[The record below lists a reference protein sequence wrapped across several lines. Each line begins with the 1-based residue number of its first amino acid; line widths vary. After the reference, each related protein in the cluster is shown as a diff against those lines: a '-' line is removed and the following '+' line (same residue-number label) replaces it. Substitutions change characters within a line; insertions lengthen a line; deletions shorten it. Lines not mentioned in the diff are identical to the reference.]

1 MTSVLTPERIEAAIS
16 SLPAQGRIMLRLLL
30 LQYLD
35 ITSEDIGHIAS
46 DRPDPRM
53 LAGTPKGT
61 SQITQDTL
69 RSVSNRVEEY
79 RVRMRQKRE
88 RISLETECLRKQIAF
103 TEGYCAVA
111 ERVLVSRFGY
121 GTQAVDELM
130 QAARTAVLK
139 PARRTLEAK
148 WEREEVT
155 EEEYLKSRLPIEYQ
169 LLRRKLAREKK
180 RMDHAARE
188 QEISCLVTLQD
199 HEIAHIWG
207 IPIGTLTAR
216 KVKALHQYLE
226 LLQTDLKKSS
236 ANQANTVPAA
246 TAATTAPID
255 LWKETFLSLARRP
268 IQRSV
273 GTYDGLE
280 RTEDQ
285 LMEKLTALAHGT
297 LTEDIEDRLWQVMTQ
312 ESKSAGEY
320 GSTLQSLFA
329 LQRYFAVLSEVDLSP
344 PVIEKD
350 LLGRI
355 APTPK
360 AAKVMVE
367 GETAQMGDL
376 AEHLL
381 RSFTGEDHSDTR
393 AKR

>member
-1 MTSVLTPERIEAAIS
+1 MTSVLTPEAIETAIS

-35 ITSEDIGHIAS
+35 ITAEDIGHIAA

-53 LAGTPKGT
+53 LAGTRKGT

-69 RSVSNRVEEY
+69 QSVSNRVEEY

-88 RISLETECLRKQIAF
+88 RISLEAECLRKQIAL

-111 ERVLVSRFGY
+111 ERLLVSRFGY
-121 GTQAVDELM
+121 EAQAVEEM
-130 QAARTAVLK
+130 KQTARTAVLK
-139 PARRTLEAK
+139 PALRALEAK
-148 WEREEVT
+148 WERNEIT
-155 EEEYLKSRLPIEYQ
+155 EEEYRKGRLPIEYQ
-169 LLRRKLAREKK
+169 LICRKLAREKK
-180 RMDHAARE
+180 RVDHAARE
-188 QEISCLVTLQD
+188 QEISCLVSLQD

-226 LLQTDLKKSS
+226 LLQTELKKSS
-236 ANQANTVPAA
+236 VIQDKTP
-246 TAATTAPID
+246 PLD
-255 LWKETFLSLARRP
+255 LWKETFRCLARRP

-285 LMEKLTALAHGT
+285 LMEKLTALTHGT
-297 LTEDIEDRLWQVMTQ
+297 LTEDTEDRLWRVMTQ

-329 LQRYFAVLSEVDLSP
+329 LQRYSAVLSEVDLSP
-344 PVIEKD
+344 QVIEQD

-355 APTPK
+355 SATPK
-360 AAKVMVE
+360 AVTPMVE
-367 GETAQMGDL
+367 GEPAQMGDL

-381 RSFTGEDHSDTR
+381 RSFSGEDHNDTR